1 MDHGQ
6 RTKNKKGCL
15 VIHGLTGTPANLE
28 SVITALKAKGY
39 IVKTPLLKGHG
50 SDLKTLMRTTW
61 PEWYESVLKS
71 YEELSKETEAIY
83 FVGLSMGALLG
94 LKLAIDGGD
103 GPLMGTVPLKAL
115 ALLAVPFQVRP
126 IFRYVVIPG
135 VRYTPLRFFIRS
147 VAKNFE
153 KSVLNP
159 EGRELYRA
167 NSLARMPSQCV
178 FQTQNL
184 VKLIKKDLT
193 KIAQPL
199 LLIHGAKD
207 HLADPR
213 GLLDIQKQVTSPI
226 VDVVML
232 ENSAHVITVDY
243 EREQVA
249 NRVVGFF
256 EKF

>member
-1 MDHGQ
+1 ME
-6 RTKNKKGCL
+6 KKGCL

-28 SVITALKAKGY
+28 TATNALKAKGY

-50 SDLKTLMRTTW
+50 SDLKTLMQTTW
-61 PEWYESVLKS
+61 AEWYESVLKS
-71 YEELSKETEAIY
+71 YEELSKETGSIY

-94 LKLAIDGGD
+94 LKLAIDLGNS
-103 GPLMGTVPLKAL
+103 LKAL

-153 KSVLNP
+153 KSVLDP

-193 KIAQPL
+193 KISQPL
-199 LLIHGAKD
+199 LLIHGTKD
-207 HLADPR
+207 HLADPDGLAKIQR
-213 GLLDIQKQVTSPI
+213 GVSSPMVDI
-226 VDVVML
+226 VML

-256 EKF
+256 ESV